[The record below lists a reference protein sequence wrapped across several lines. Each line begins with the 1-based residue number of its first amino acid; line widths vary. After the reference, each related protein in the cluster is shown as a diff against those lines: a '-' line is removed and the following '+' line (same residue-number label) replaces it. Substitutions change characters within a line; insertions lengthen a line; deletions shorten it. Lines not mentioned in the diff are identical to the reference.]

1 MIHKPLSPEH
11 HLAMVAE
18 KREAMTRGLIPDIEV
33 RASEWTADQYSVAA
47 DLMDDRG
54 YHLAAHDFRVV
65 SESIIGRRRR

>member
-1 MIHKPLSPEH
+1 VRHEPLNPEQ
-11 HLAMVAE
+11 HLAIATE
-18 KREAMTRGLIPDIEV
+18 KREAVTRGLIPDIDV
-33 RASEWTADQYSVAA
+33 RAFEWTADQYSVAA